1 MKQRSRSGHTFR
13 RCSAAGYVC
22 LLAACAGL
30 GLAFPVQ
37 ASDQLL
43 IGAGRSGV
51 VSGPR
56 TDEAYAGIG
65 DSDSADTAGADNA
78 GAGGAAGKDNT
89 SAGTGTEADGSS
101 LSDTSLGDA
110 GYNGGPTMLGS
121 GSTLTVENTR
131 DEYEWVKTN
140 MAGRFYPY
148 VIVHAEG
155 NPNVIHF
162 LYEYGHDFKSP
173 ASFRYTDEEKKI
185 FTDTG
190 KSGAARVPLIMQWD
204 YRWGFNWYGG
214 GPAGLTACAPTCMTM
229 IGLGLTGK
237 ESYTV
242 PAMCSYAEGKGYW
255 VNGQGTSWSLVTD
268 AFPNDPITC
277 QQTSVDEGSIA
288 SALNAGNP
296 VLINVGVGKFSAVG
310 HFMVLTGVDKDGKF
324 ILNDPNNLENS
335 SKTWTWADLA
345 SEIQAA
351 WTYALRPS

>member
-13 RCSAAGYVC
+13 RCSVAGCVC
-22 LLAACAGL
+22 LLAACASL

-43 IGAGRSGV
+43 IGVGRSGA
-51 VSGPR
+51 VSGSR
-56 TDEAYAGIG
+56 TDEVYAGIV

-89 SAGTGTEADGSS
+89 SAGTGTEADESS
-101 LSDTSLGDA
+101 LSDTSLGGA

-173 ASFRYTDEEKKI
+173 ASFHYTDEEKKT
-185 FTDTG
+185 FTDTE

-237 ESYTV
+237 ETYTV
-242 PAMCSYAEGKGYW
+242 PAMCSYSEGKGYW
-255 VNGQGTSWSLVTD
+255 VSGQGTSWSLVTD
-268 AFPNDPITC
+268 AFPDDPITC

-310 HFMVLTGVDKDGKF
+310 HFMVLTGVDKDGNF

-335 SKTWTWADLA
+335 SKTWAWADLA

>member
-1 MKQRSRSGHTFR
+1 MIQKSRSGHTFR
-13 RCSAAGYVC
+13 RCSVAGCVC
-22 LLAACAGL
+22 LLAACASL
-30 GLAFPVQ
+30 GLTFPVQ

-43 IGAGRSGV
+43 IGVGRSGV

-56 TDEAYAGIG
+56 TVEAYAGIV

-78 GAGGAAGKDNT
+78 GAGGAGKNNT

-101 LSDTSLGDA
+101 LSDTSLGGA

-173 ASFRYTDEEKKI
+173 ASFHYTDEEKKT
-185 FTDTG
+185 FTDTE

-237 ESYTV
+237 ETYTV
-242 PAMCSYAEGKGYW
+242 PAMCSYSEGKGYW
-255 VNGQGTSWSLVTD
+255 VSGQGTSWSLVTD
-268 AFPNDPITC
+268 AFPDDTITC

-310 HFMVLTGVDKDGKF
+310 HFMVLTGVDKGGKF

-351 WTYALRPS
+351 WTYALRSS

>member
-1 MKQRSRSGHTFR
+1 MIQKSRSGHTFR
-13 RCSAAGYVC
+13 RCSVAGCVC
-22 LLAACAGL
+22 LLAACASL
-30 GLAFPVQ
+30 GLTFPVQ

-43 IGAGRSGV
+43 IGVGRSGV

-56 TDEAYAGIG
+56 TVEAYAGIV

-78 GAGGAAGKDNT
+78 GAGGAGKDNT

-101 LSDTSLGDA
+101 LSDTSLGGA

-173 ASFRYTDEEKKI
+173 ASFHYTDEEKKT
-185 FTDTG
+185 FTDTE

-237 ESYTV
+237 ETYTV
-242 PAMCSYAEGKGYW
+242 PAMCSYSEGKGYW
-255 VNGQGTSWSLVTD
+255 VSGQGTSWSLVTD
-268 AFPNDPITC
+268 AFPDDTITC

-310 HFMVLTGVDKDGKF
+310 HFMVLTGVDKDGNF

-335 SKTWTWADLA
+335 SKTWAWADLA

>member
-13 RCSAAGYVC
+13 RCSVAGCVC
-22 LLAACAGL
+22 LLAACASL
-30 GLAFPVQ
+30 GLTFPVQ

-43 IGAGRSGV
+43 IGVGRSGA
-51 VSGPR
+51 VSGSR
-56 TDEAYAGIG
+56 TDEAYAGIV

-78 GAGGAAGKDNT
+78 GAGGAGKDNT

-101 LSDTSLGDA
+101 LSDTSLGGA

-173 ASFRYTDEEKKI
+173 ASFHYTDEEKKT
-185 FTDTG
+185 FTDTE

-237 ESYTV
+237 ETYTV
-242 PAMCSYAEGKGYW
+242 PAMCSYSEGKGYW
-255 VNGQGTSWSLVTD
+255 VSGQGTSWSLVTD
-268 AFPNDPITC
+268 AFPDDPITC

-310 HFMVLTGVDKDGKF
+310 HFMVLTGVDKDGNF

-335 SKTWTWADLA
+335 SKTWAWADLA

>member
-1 MKQRSRSGHTFR
+1 MKRTQE
-13 RCSAAGYVC
+13 SATATAQIQPVQTMQ
-22 LLAACAGL
+22 AQVVPPAKTTQAQ
-30 GLAFPVQ
+30 GLAPRRMEA
-37 ASDQLL
+37 AS
-43 IGAGRSGV
+43 A
-51 VSGPR
+51 
-56 TDEAYAGIG
+56 
-65 DSDSADTAGADNA
+65 
-78 GAGGAAGKDNT
+78 
-89 SAGTGTEADGSS
+89 
-101 LSDTSLGDA
+101 
-110 GYNGGPTMLGS
+110 
-121 GSTLTVENTR
+121 TLP
-131 DEYEWVKTN
+131 WATN

-310 HFMVLTGVDKDGKF
+310 HFMVLTGVDKVG
-324 ILNDPNNLENS
+324 
-335 SKTWTWADLA
+335 
-345 SEIQAA
+345 
-351 WTYALRPS
+351 

>member
-1 MKQRSRSGHTFR
+1 MIQKSRSGHTFR
-13 RCSAAGYVC
+13 RCSVAGCVC
-22 LLAACAGL
+22 LLAACASL

-43 IGAGRSGV
+43 IGVGRSGV

-56 TDEAYAGIG
+56 TVEAYAGIV

-101 LSDTSLGDA
+101 LSDTSLGGA

-173 ASFRYTDEEKKI
+173 ASFHYTDEEKKT
-185 FTDTG
+185 FTDTE

-237 ESYTV
+237 ETYTV
-242 PAMCSYAEGKGYW
+242 PAMCSYSEGKGYW
-255 VNGQGTSWSLVTD
+255 VSGQGTSWSLVTD
-268 AFPNDPITC
+268 AFPDDPITC

-310 HFMVLTGVDKDGKF
+310 HFMVLTGVDKGGKF

-351 WTYALRPS
+351 WTYALRSS

>member
-13 RCSAAGYVC
+13 RCSVAGCVC
-22 LLAACAGL
+22 LLAACASL

-43 IGAGRSGV
+43 IGVSRSGV
-51 VSGPR
+51 VSGSR
-56 TDEAYAGIG
+56 TDEVYAGIV

-78 GAGGAAGKDNT
+78 GAGGAGKDNT

-101 LSDTSLGDA
+101 LSDTSLGGA

-204 YRWGFNWYGG
+204 YRWGFNRYGG

-237 ESYTV
+237 ETYTV
-242 PAMCSYAEGKGYW
+242 PAMCSYSEGKGYW
-255 VNGQGTSWSLVTD
+255 VSGQGTSWGLVTD
-268 AFPNDPITC
+268 AFPDDPITC
-277 QQTSVDEGSIA
+277 QQISVDEGSIA

-310 HFMVLTGVDKDGKF
+310 HFMVLTGVDKDGNF

-335 SKTWTWADLA
+335 SKTWAWADLA

>member
-1 MKQRSRSGHTFR
+1 MIQKSRSGHTFR
-13 RCSAAGYVC
+13 RCSVAGCVC
-22 LLAACAGL
+22 LLAACASL
-30 GLAFPVQ
+30 GLTFPVQ

-43 IGAGRSGV
+43 IGVGRSGV

-56 TDEAYAGIG
+56 TVEAYAGIV

-78 GAGGAAGKDNT
+78 GAGGAGKDNT

-101 LSDTSLGDA
+101 LSDTSLGGA

-148 VIVHAEG
+148 VIAHAEG

-242 PAMCSYAEGKGYW
+242 PAMCSYAEDKGYW

-310 HFMVLTGVDKDGKF
+310 HFMVLTGVDKGGKF

-351 WTYALRPS
+351 WTYALRSS

>member
-1 MKQRSRSGHTFR
+1 MIQKSRSGHTFR
-13 RCSAAGYVC
+13 RCSVAGCVC
-22 LLAACAGL
+22 LLAACASL
-30 GLAFPVQ
+30 GLTFPVQ

-43 IGAGRSGV
+43 IGVGRSGV

-56 TDEAYAGIG
+56 TVEAYAGIV

-78 GAGGAAGKDNT
+78 GAGGAGKNNT

-101 LSDTSLGDA
+101 LSDTSLGGA

-162 LYEYGHDFKSP
+162 LYEYGHDYKSP

-237 ESYTV
+237 ETYTV
-242 PAMCSYAEGKGYW
+242 PAMCSYSEGKGYW
-255 VNGQGTSWSLVTD
+255 VSGQGTSWSLVTD
-268 AFPNDPITC
+268 AFPDDPITC

-310 HFMVLTGVDKDGKF
+310 HFMVLTGVDKDGNF

-335 SKTWTWADLA
+335 SKTWAWADLA

>member
-13 RCSAAGYVC
+13 RCSVAGCVC
-22 LLAACAGL
+22 LLAACASL

-43 IGAGRSGV
+43 IGVGRSGV
-51 VSGPR
+51 VSGSR
-56 TDEAYAGIG
+56 TVEAYAGIV

-78 GAGGAAGKDNT
+78 GAGGAGKDNT

-101 LSDTSLGDA
+101 LSDTSLGGA

-204 YRWGFNWYGG
+204 YRWGFNRYGG

-237 ESYTV
+237 ETYTV
-242 PAMCSYAEGKGYW
+242 PAMCSYSEGKGYW
-255 VNGQGTSWSLVTD
+255 VSGQGTSWGLVTD
-268 AFPNDPITC
+268 AFPDDPITC
-277 QQTSVDEGSIA
+277 QQISVDEGSIA

-310 HFMVLTGVDKDGKF
+310 HFMVLTGVDKDGNF

-335 SKTWTWADLA
+335 SKTWAWADLA

>member
-13 RCSAAGYVC
+13 RCSVAGCVC
-22 LLAACAGL
+22 LLAACASL

-43 IGAGRSGV
+43 IGVGNS
-51 VSGPR
+51 S
-56 TDEAYAGIG
+56 
-65 DSDSADTAGADNA
+65 AGAD
-78 GAGGAAGKDNT
+78 GAE
-89 SAGTGTEADGSS
+89 TGTEEDGSS
-101 LSDTSLGDA
+101 LSDTSLGSA

-162 LYEYGHDFKSP
+162 LYEYGHDYTSP
-173 ASFRYTDEEKKI
+173 AAFHYTDEEKKT

-237 ESYTV
+237 ETYTV
-242 PAMCSYAEGKGYW
+242 PAM
-255 VNGQGTSWSLVTD
+255 
-268 AFPNDPITC
+268 
-277 QQTSVDEGSIA
+277 
-288 SALNAGNP
+288 
-296 VLINVGVGKFSAVG
+296 
-310 HFMVLTGVDKDGKF
+310 
-324 ILNDPNNLENS
+324 
-335 SKTWTWADLA
+335 
-345 SEIQAA
+345 
-351 WTYALRPS
+351 

>member
-13 RCSAAGYVC
+13 RCSVAGCVC
-22 LLAACAGL
+22 LLAACASL

-43 IGAGRSGV
+43 IGAGRSGA
-51 VSGPR
+51 VSGSR
-56 TDEAYAGIG
+56 TDEAYAGIV

-78 GAGGAAGKDNT
+78 GAGGAGKDNT

-101 LSDTSLGDA
+101 LSDTSLGGA

-204 YRWGFNWYGG
+204 YRWGFNRYGG

-237 ESYTV
+237 ETYTV
-242 PAMCSYAEGKGYW
+242 PAMCSYSEGKGYW
-255 VNGQGTSWSLVTD
+255 VSGQGTSWGLVTD
-268 AFPNDPITC
+268 AFPDDPITC
-277 QQTSVDEGSIA
+277 QQISVDEGSIA

-310 HFMVLTGVDKDGKF
+310 HFMVLTGVDKDGNF

-335 SKTWTWADLA
+335 SKTWAWADLA

>member
-1 MKQRSRSGHTFR
+1 MKQRSGHTFR

-22 LLAACAGL
+22 LLAACASL

-43 IGAGRSGV
+43 IGVGRSGA
-51 VSGPR
+51 VSDSR
-56 TDEAYAGIG
+56 TDEVYAGIV

-101 LSDTSLGDA
+101 LSDTSLGGA

-173 ASFRYTDEEKKI
+173 ASFRYTAEEKKI

-242 PAMCSYAEGKGYW
+242 PAMCSYAEDKGYW
-255 VNGQGTSWSLVTD
+255 VNGDGTKVT
-268 AFPNDPITC
+268 
-277 QQTSVDEGSIA
+277 
-288 SALNAGNP
+288 
-296 VLINVGVGKFSAVG
+296 
-310 HFMVLTGVDKDGKF
+310 
-324 ILNDPNNLENS
+324 
-335 SKTWTWADLA
+335 W
-345 SEIQAA
+345 
-351 WTYALRPS
+351 

>member
-13 RCSAAGYVC
+13 RCSMAGCVC
-22 LLAACAGL
+22 LLAACASL

-43 IGAGRSGV
+43 IGVGRSGA
-51 VSGPR
+51 VSGSR
-56 TDEAYAGIG
+56 TDEVYAGIV

-101 LSDTSLGDA
+101 LSDTSLGGA

-173 ASFRYTDEEKKI
+173 ASFHYTDEEKKT
-185 FTDTG
+185 FTDTE

-237 ESYTV
+237 ETYTV
-242 PAMCSYAEGKGYW
+242 PAMCSYSEGKGYW
-255 VNGQGTSWSLVTD
+255 VSGQGTSWSLVTD
-268 AFPNDPITC
+268 AFPDDPITC

-310 HFMVLTGVDKDGKF
+310 HFMVLTGVDKEGNF

-335 SKTWTWADLA
+335 SKTWAWADLA

>member
-1 MKQRSRSGHTFR
+1 MKQRSGYTFR
-13 RCSAAGYVC
+13 RCSALRCVC
-22 LLAACAGL
+22 LLAACTGL
-30 GLAFPVQ
+30 GLALPVQ

-43 IGAGRSGV
+43 IGAGRSET
-51 VSGPR
+51 VSGSR
-56 TDEAYAGIG
+56 
-65 DSDSADTAGADNA
+65 AGADA
-78 GAGGAAGKDNT
+78 DAGGADNGSSGAAGNDST
-89 SAGTGTEADGSS
+89 GSRAGTDTEAEGSS
-101 LSDTSLGDA
+101 LSDTSLGGA

-162 LYEYGHDFKSP
+162 LYEYGHDYKSP
-173 ASFRYTDEEKKI
+173 AAFHYTDEEKKT

-237 ESYTV
+237 ETYTV

-255 VNGQGTSWSLVTD
+255 VSGQGTSWSLVTD
-268 AFPNDPITC
+268 AFPDDPITC
-277 QQTSVDEGSIA
+277 QQISVDEESIA
-288 SALNAGNP
+288 SALQAGNP

-310 HFMVLTGVDKDGKF
+310 HFMVLTGVDKGGKF
-324 ILNDPNNLENS
+324 VLNDPNNLENS
-335 SKTWTWADLA
+335 SKTWAWADLA

-351 WTYALRPS
+351 WAYALSSS

>member
-13 RCSAAGYVC
+13 RCSVAGCVC
-22 LLAACAGL
+22 LLAACASL

-43 IGAGRSGV
+43 IGVGRSGV

-56 TDEAYAGIG
+56 TVEAYAGIV

-78 GAGGAAGKDNT
+78 GAGGAGKDNT

-101 LSDTSLGDA
+101 LSDTSLGGA

-204 YRWGFNWYGG
+204 YRWGFNRYGG

-237 ESYTV
+237 ETYTV
-242 PAMCSYAEGKGYW
+242 PAMCSYSEGKGYW
-255 VNGQGTSWSLVTD
+255 VSGQGTSWSLVTD
-268 AFPNDPITC
+268 AFPDDPITC
-277 QQTSVDEGSIA
+277 QQISVDEGSIA

-310 HFMVLTGVDKDGKF
+310 HFMVLTGVDKDGNF

-335 SKTWTWADLA
+335 SKTWAWADLA

>member
-1 MKQRSRSGHTFR
+1 MIQKSRSGHTFR
-13 RCSAAGYVC
+13 RCSVAGCVC
-22 LLAACAGL
+22 LLAACASL
-30 GLAFPVQ
+30 GLTFPVQ

-43 IGAGRSGV
+43 IGAGRSGA
-51 VSGPR
+51 VSGSR
-56 TDEAYAGIG
+56 TDEVYAGIV

-78 GAGGAAGKDNT
+78 GAGGAGKDNT

-101 LSDTSLGDA
+101 LSDTSLGGA

-173 ASFRYTDEEKKI
+173 ASFHYTDEEKKT
-185 FTDTG
+185 FTDTE

-237 ESYTV
+237 ETYTV
-242 PAMCSYAEGKGYW
+242 PAMCSYSEGKGYW
-255 VNGQGTSWSLVTD
+255 VSGQGTSWSLVTD
-268 AFPNDPITC
+268 AFPDDPITC

-310 HFMVLTGVDKDGKF
+310 HFMVLTGVDKDGNF

-335 SKTWTWADLA
+335 SKTWAWADLA